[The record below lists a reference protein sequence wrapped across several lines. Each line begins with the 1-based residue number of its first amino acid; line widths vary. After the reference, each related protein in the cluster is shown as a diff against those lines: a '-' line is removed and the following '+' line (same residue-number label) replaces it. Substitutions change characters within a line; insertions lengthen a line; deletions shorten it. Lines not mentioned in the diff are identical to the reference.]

1 MSSTDNPRVTVRI
14 LDKEYQVSCPPDE
27 QDALMES
34 ARLLHSAMQD
44 IRDTGRIVGVERIAI
59 MAALNLANELRN
71 ARAAYDDAVNT
82 VHTRLQSLSDRA
94 DQALERARQMQL

>member
-1 MSSTDNPRVTVRI
+1 MSGSDNPRVTVRI
-14 LDKEYQVSCPPDE
+14 MDKEYQVSCPPDE

-34 ARLLHSAMQD
+34 ARLLNGAMQE

-59 MAALNLANELRN
+59 MAALNLANELRS
-71 ARAAYDDAVNT
+71 ARENYDEAVGT
-82 VHTRLQSLSDRA
+82 VHKRLQSLSDRA